1 MMDNYGFYTGK
12 SFDAYEF
19 FGCHTD
25 ENGAVFR
32 VFAPAAV
39 RISVIGEFNGWQDT
53 PMNKIGDGNFWA
65 VYIEG
70 VKPGQMYKY
79 KIYKPDGSCMDHCD
93 PYGYGMELRPA
104 SASIVRN
111 LYSYEFQD
119 DAWMKKRSNGLDSAL
134 NIYEIHA
141 GSWKKPQNG
150 WYRYDE
156 LATKLVP
163 YLKEY
168 GYNYIELLPIGEH
181 PCDESWGYQCSG
193 FYSPTSRYGTLDDY
207 KKMIDILH
215 HNDIGV
221 IMDFVPVHFAR
232 DAYALA
238 AFDGTA
244 LYEYP
249 HKDVGNSEWGSCNFM
264 HSRGEVRSFLQSC
277 ANYWLKEYHVD
288 GLRMDAISNMIYWQG
303 NPARGVNKDAV
314 AFLQHMNEGLTG
326 RHSGILLAAEDSTV
340 YPGVTKSVAEG
351 GLGFTY
357 KWDMGFMHD
366 TLEYF
371 QKDTGERLNN
381 RNKLTFSMHYFKDE
395 RYLLAFSHDEVVHGK
410 ATIIQKMNGDYDRKF
425 PQARALYAYMAAHPG
440 KKLNF
445 MGNEIAHFREWDEK
459 REQDWNLLD
468 FPKHREFAAYMQAL
482 NHLYLSEETL
492 WNDYGGDGFEWV
504 HAVSQNYPDTEHSC
518 VFAWKRKAENGRQL
532 LCVFQFA
539 DRADG
544 VTLPLAED
552 EKPELVFDTDWMEF
566 GGATPKQ
573 DEVLTAQNGRAVT
586 KMAAFSAKFFVV
598 GKRDEEETDNMGAD
612 TTEAGEPITAEPIE
626 KLSENSSV
634 KLVDGAWFDRAVV
647 YHIYPLGYCGAPQY
661 NEGEKTQ
668 GSRILKVLD
677 RIGHLKAL
685 GVNTIYFGPVFE
697 SLWHGYDT
705 SDYYRT
711 DSRLGSMKD
720 FQKVFRALKENGFK
734 IVLDG
739 VFNHVGRG
747 FEPFRD
753 LQEKGAA
760 SIYKDW
766 FCNVHFG
773 SSTPLGDA
781 FSYDTWQGNW
791 ELVKLNLK
799 NKAVVDHLLGA
810 VKMWVETFDIDGLRL
825 DAADCIDKEF
835 FKQLKVYTQ
844 GLKKDFWLMG
854 EIIHGDYKMWANP
867 DMMHS
872 VTNYECWKG
881 IYSSHND
888 KNYFEIAHSLRRQF
902 AKGGIYE
909 NLRLYNFLDNH
920 DVNRIASL
928 LKNPADLEN
937 AYTMLFCMPGI
948 PSVYYGS
955 EWGIAGVKTSGKEAD
970 LPVRPPIEEAEA
982 AKRDTKLEKHI
993 AALARLRQ
1001 TTNAPVYGEYADIL
1015 VRNEQLVFVR
1025 QYNKEAVIAAFN
1037 IADTAVSLDFEWQ
1050 GEKYA
1055 VELAPHDS
1063 RVIVKE

>member
-1 MMDNYGFYTGK
+1 MRVRGK
-12 SFDAYEF
+12 
-19 FGCHTD
+19 
-25 ENGAVFR
+25 NR
-32 VFAPAAV
+32 
-39 RISVIGEFNGWQDT
+39 R
-53 PMNKIGDGNFWA
+53 
-65 VYIEG
+65 
-70 VKPGQMYKY
+70 
-79 KIYKPDGSCMDHCD
+79 
-93 PYGYGMELRPA
+93 
-104 SASIVRN
+104 
-111 LYSYEFQD
+111 
-119 DAWMKKRSNGLDSAL
+119 
-134 NIYEIHA
+134 
-141 GSWKKPQNG
+141 NG

-156 LATKLVP
+156 LATQLVP

-221 IMDFVPVHFAR
+221 IMDFVPVHFAL

-238 AFDGTA
+238 KFDGTA

-314 AFLQHMNEGLTG
+314 VFLQNMNEGLVN

-340 YPGVTKSVAEG
+340 YPGVTKRVAEG

-586 KMAAFSAKFFVV
+586 KMAAFFRQSF
-598 GKRDEEETDNMGAD
+598 
-612 TTEAGEPITAEPIE
+612 
-626 KLSENSSV
+626 
-634 KLVDGAWFDRAVV
+634 
-647 YHIYPLGYCGAPQY
+647 
-661 NEGEKTQ
+661 
-668 GSRILKVLD
+668 
-677 RIGHLKAL
+677 
-685 GVNTIYFGPVFE
+685 
-697 SLWHGYDT
+697 LW
-705 SDYYRT
+705 
-711 DSRLGSMKD
+711 LGSVMRKKQITWEQTL
-720 FQKVFRALKENGFK
+720 QK
-734 IVLDG
+734 
-739 VFNHVGRG
+739 
-747 FEPFRD
+747 
-753 LQEKGAA
+753 
-760 SIYKDW
+760 
-766 FCNVHFG
+766 
-773 SSTPLGDA
+773 
-781 FSYDTWQGNW
+781 
-791 ELVKLNLK
+791 
-799 NKAVVDHLLGA
+799 
-810 VKMWVETFDIDGLRL
+810 
-825 DAADCIDKEF
+825 
-835 FKQLKVYTQ
+835 
-844 GLKKDFWLMG
+844 
-854 EIIHGDYKMWANP
+854 
-867 DMMHS
+867 
-872 VTNYECWKG
+872 
-881 IYSSHND
+881 
-888 KNYFEIAHSLRRQF
+888 
-902 AKGGIYE
+902 
-909 NLRLYNFLDNH
+909 
-920 DVNRIASL
+920 
-928 LKNPADLEN
+928 
-937 AYTMLFCMPGI
+937 
-948 PSVYYGS
+948 
-955 EWGIAGVKTSGKEAD
+955 
-970 LPVRPPIEEAEA
+970 PV
-982 AKRDTKLEKHI
+982 
-993 AALARLRQ
+993 
-1001 TTNAPVYGEYADIL
+1001 
-1015 VRNEQLVFVR
+1015 
-1025 QYNKEAVIAAFN
+1025 
-1037 IADTAVSLDFEWQ
+1037 
-1050 GEKYA
+1050 
-1055 VELAPHDS
+1055 S
-1063 RVIVKE
+1063 R

>member
-1 MMDNYGFYTGK
+1 M
-12 SFDAYEF
+12 
-19 FGCHTD
+19 
-25 ENGAVFR
+25 
-32 VFAPAAV
+32 
-39 RISVIGEFNGWQDT
+39 
-53 PMNKIGDGNFWA
+53 
-65 VYIEG
+65 
-70 VKPGQMYKY
+70 
-79 KIYKPDGSCMDHCD
+79 
-93 PYGYGMELRPA
+93 
-104 SASIVRN
+104 
-111 LYSYEFQD
+111 
-119 DAWMKKRSNGLDSAL
+119 
-134 NIYEIHA
+134 
-141 GSWKKPQNG
+141 
-150 WYRYDE
+150 
-156 LATKLVP
+156 
-163 YLKEY
+163 
-168 GYNYIELLPIGEH
+168 
-181 PCDESWGYQCSG
+181 
-193 FYSPTSRYGTLDDY
+193 
-207 KKMIDILH
+207 
-215 HNDIGV
+215 
-221 IMDFVPVHFAR
+221 
-232 DAYALA
+232 
-238 AFDGTA
+238 
-244 LYEYP
+244 
-249 HKDVGNSEWGSCNFM
+249 
-264 HSRGEVRSFLQSC
+264 
-277 ANYWLKEYHVD
+277 
-288 GLRMDAISNMIYWQG
+288 
-303 NPARGVNKDAV
+303 
-314 AFLQHMNEGLTG
+314 
-326 RHSGILLAAEDSTV
+326 
-340 YPGVTKSVAEG
+340 
-351 GLGFTY
+351 
-357 KWDMGFMHD
+357 
-366 TLEYF
+366 
-371 QKDTGERLNN
+371 
-381 RNKLTFSMHYFKDE
+381 
-395 RYLLAFSHDEVVHGK
+395 
-410 ATIIQKMNGDYDRKF
+410 
-425 PQARALYAYMAAHPG
+425 
-440 KKLNF
+440 
-445 MGNEIAHFREWDEK
+445 
-459 REQDWNLLD
+459 
-468 FPKHREFAAYMQAL
+468 

-753 LQEKGAA
+753 LQEKGEA

-970 LPVRPPIEEAEA
+970 LPVRPPIEEAEV

-1001 TTNAPVYGEYADIL
+1001 TTNAL